1 MPPKLDW
8 KELMAV
14 EPSAL
19 VGQDSRADDLFL
31 LLSQVEPKVLKD
43 HNAEKLIHL
52 FRITQ
57 TIMKMKADEVNCA
70 YEIIDKAGTEQARIE
85 NQLQTKIYKLEN
97 ELEVAQHST
106 GGRDTRFLRDEI
118 RQLESQLER
127 KEKELG
133 QMEKEMN
140 KEKKMNEELSVRVEE
155 AEDENRKLKRE
166 NEQLHQDVTFYRKE
180 LEQKEA
186 LSWREES
193 TETQRRLNSAN
204 RQLYQ
209 CMEDLQRAE
218 DEITHLK
225 GQNEQMQ
232 KSLEESV
239 KEMEKMTDEYN
250 KMKIMVQETDIAM
263 DQLRKERDHSMLQVR
278 ELTEQLRSRA
288 EEDDP
293 VMAAVS
299 AKVEEWKR
307 ILSEKDDEIIEYQ
320 HLIRDLKEK
329 LRTLQMDSSK
339 GNVMALQQAVQ
350 ERDAQ
355 IKMLTEQVEQCTG
368 EMERNAVL
376 IEELKKPLN
385 KAGGLS
391 SVVQQKKM
399 EELKSK
405 LETTERRVAEAE
417 RTADLAES
425 DAREKDKELSEVL
438 ARLRVYE
445 SGTDGLEAAVAEIKE
460 YKNQLKRRDREA
472 EDMTKE
478 INELEMKI
486 SDLLD
491 ENEDLRERL
500 GLHPK
505 EVDLT
510 EFRRSKALKQRQYRA
525 ENQILLKEIERLEE
539 ERLELKK
546 QLRKLA
552 KEKGPLLGNLVS
564 DDDDDKFTRKPTPHS
579 VKEEEMKRKNEQL
592 QKELNIK
599 ERELELQ
606 RTELSKFKAKL
617 NEMSMENKHLEQG
630 MKEILHAI
638 QDSQKKVQ
646 SPVGVSIPTIE
657 RLVSAIEMR
666 NSDGKF
672 DSNLHLKAQVD
683 QLTGRNDELRQEM
696 RVTREETASALNELS
711 KAKEKISHL
720 ESELG
725 VLRSTS
731 KSSAVMRTL
740 DLPGKMTAS
749 STEVIGSVN
758 EYAIMLLQELKN
770 KEDCHKQL
778 EGALEEYKRK
788 FAVIRHQQGLLY
800 KEHQSEKERWQRER
814 EKLVE
819 MKNRLE
825 EQKELDSVKIN
836 EFNHWLQVLEMDP
849 TEIKKQVSEV
859 ARKMTVLCVNEKSLL
874 RRYTTL
880 LEMEQFLRKEN
891 NKLKN
896 DFMEMEATVIER
908 IGYLQRYKDMA
919 AFKIA
924 ALQNALDSSVP
935 SSELERANKQYSELT
950 IKYRDI
956 LEKDNHLV
964 QRTNNLEHLETENVS
979 LREQIGALNKELEI
993 TKEKLHTLEQAWDYM
1008 TKSSGE
1014 SSMDKAAK
1022 SITNSE
1028 ILSISKR
1035 ITMLEM
1041 KELNERQRAEHAQH
1055 MYEQLR
1061 NSLKQVEERNFEL
1074 ETKFAELTKQNL
1086 EAQKLEEELRDELA
1100 NSVSRAV
1107 SDADRR
1113 RIAELERAEALLKVE
1128 VSKLKEV
1135 SDVAKMQ
1142 VSTLETRQQS
1152 REKELESLRK
1162 QVLDYQSLS
1171 DENALIAKLHQ
1182 HIVALQV
1189 SESTAVSK
1197 LEAAVLQVQKLE
1209 AQKLRLEQ
1217 QLDDKEQA
1225 LYFARL
1231 EGRNRARHL
1240 RQTVQSLRRQF
1251 SGALPL
1257 AQQEKLSRTMMQLQK
1272 DKLKQLRDALQAE
1285 QERKKAE
1292 EKALELELRLRG
1304 LEELTATLKDVKGAQ
1319 KVIEWHKKMEEVRLQ
1334 ELRHI
1339 REISSQKEEIKY
1351 LKNIVAEQER
1361 TISALEEEIV
1371 HQSKFHEE
1379 HQLSW
1384 DQREVELERQLDIYE
1399 KQRNEIVGTAQ
1410 KLEEATGS
1418 VPDPSMPLAHQ
1429 LDVALEKIK
1438 EHIRTIL
1445 ETQAVCRALDQ
1456 KLKEKEAALWK
1467 AEQNILSRDK
1477 VINELRLR
1485 LPAVS
1490 QREILLTDL
1499 GKHDEDQENQMGLKV
1514 AHQTINNLKA
1524 RLTQKEEVLKKYQS
1538 LLARARQE
1546 QEDMTKKY
1554 EEELRNLHKKL
1565 DLHTDS
1571 SLDKFKQTALELMKK
1586 PTIMVPTTKHL
1597 VRLAELEQNVAEQD
1611 SSLSSLRDKL
1621 RTANAELEQQK
1632 QIAAAKISNL
1642 TSEKAKL
1649 EQLHGTQVKRLE
1661 QEAEELRAQLSQMES
1676 EVRCLRTELEAQKEA
1691 NIRSPTN
1698 TMKNLVERLK
1708 AQLALK
1714 EKQQKALSKALL
1726 ELRSEMTAHAEQ
1738 EIIASSAQKE
1748 ESLNIQQIVD
1758 KHTKDLRTHVQ
1769 DLQEELQTTRENLK
1783 VAKTREISLKK
1794 EVEGL
1799 NKDVQRSQKCLS
1811 KLQNEKD
1818 RQEEEIEDLKK
1829 RIKRLTSGLQSK
1841 AEAEGKG
1848 TGVEEL
1854 QRRIKRLE
1862 AELEQRSGVQQ
1873 ADQKTVREDKST
1885 KEEILR
1891 WEENKKWQARMES
1904 LRNKLKDKEK
1914 EAEALAKQLNTL
1926 KELYSKLD
1934 QEKLVLQKKLKGR
1947 GVTVDQVVGTR
1958 TLESERE
1965 IDELKRRNA
1974 DLEQQILIIRQQ
1986 QALPRDAAIEEM
1998 TLKNQYLEDRLLS
2011 LERQMS
2017 KEQPSRPSDKT
2028 NYGGTEAKEEAEEN
2042 LQKTTHSP
2050 PFNQD
2055 LGVTESNQ
2063 SSQTSYKGSD
2073 LHADSADD
2081 KTDNCGFD
2089 EETMLKDGNIQEVA
2103 GVKMITREEKT
2114 EDYCITEPEVD
2125 ATAAI
2130 SEDAKNLAREH
2141 GRDITKSESELPE
2154 KVPGQI
2160 ASDAMTQDK
2169 QMEKNKFRSSF
2180 LETSGRGSNTS
2191 SQREHEL
2198 QKENLKL
2205 SAENLELRFQLEQ
2218 ANQDLPRLKDQV
2230 EDLKEMCKVLKE
2242 EKMDIERKLGN
2253 VRGSGRS
2260 GKTIP
2265 ELEKT
2270 IALMKKVV
2278 ERVQRENESL
2288 KMGPSALAQDR
2299 MKAVQLENEKIK
2311 AEYERLKTRMQDHL
2325 NSESVSKGME
2335 KIFTENE
2342 RLRKELKKEVETVEK
2357 LRITKSNL
2365 EVANEKLL
2373 SQLEEVNQKLALAQG
2388 KVSQLQGADSKS
2400 NKSLV
2405 ITRMFE
2411 HKMKELES
2419 DIARKNNMVLEL
2431 KNQLQEAGEREKKAE
2446 LAMSELKE
2454 QVQLLKQFPQEAGTH
2469 SSLQKD
2475 FEALRLINCQLEK
2488 EKAELLQ
2495 KLGTYREKRVPTS
2508 SSVAW
2513 PGQEKL
2519 LDETADLQERL
2530 KQANS
2535 ERRQLQNEVEKMKKE
2550 LENFDP
2556 TFFEEIED
2564 LKFNYNLELKK
2575 NLLLEEQ
2582 LKKLSEQFGVTVD
2595 IPTNV
2600 SVS

>member
-758 EYAIMLLQELKN
+758 EYAIMLLQ
-770 KEDCHKQL
+770 
-778 EGALEEYKRK
+778 
-788 FAVIRHQQGLLY
+788 
-800 KEHQSEKERWQRER
+800 
-814 EKLVE
+814 
-819 MKNRLE
+819 
-825 EQKELDSVKIN
+825 
-836 EFNHWLQVLEMDP
+836 
-849 TEIKKQVSEV
+849 
-859 ARKMTVLCVNEKSLL
+859 
-874 RRYTTL
+874 
-880 LEMEQFLRKEN
+880 
-891 NKLKN
+891 
-896 DFMEMEATVIER
+896 
-908 IGYLQRYKDMA
+908 
-919 AFKIA
+919 
-924 ALQNALDSSVP
+924 
-935 SSELERANKQYSELT
+935 
-950 IKYRDI
+950 
-956 LEKDNHLV
+956 
-964 QRTNNLEHLETENVS
+964 
-979 LREQIGALNKELEI
+979 
-993 TKEKLHTLEQAWDYM
+993 
-1008 TKSSGE
+1008 
-1014 SSMDKAAK
+1014 
-1022 SITNSE
+1022 
-1028 ILSISKR
+1028 
-1035 ITMLEM
+1035 
-1041 KELNERQRAEHAQH
+1041 
-1055 MYEQLR
+1055 
-1061 NSLKQVEERNFEL
+1061 
-1074 ETKFAELTKQNL
+1074 
-1086 EAQKLEEELRDELA
+1086 
-1100 NSVSRAV
+1100 
-1107 SDADRR
+1107 
-1113 RIAELERAEALLKVE
+1113 
-1128 VSKLKEV
+1128 
-1135 SDVAKMQ
+1135 
-1142 VSTLETRQQS
+1142 
-1152 REKELESLRK
+1152 
-1162 QVLDYQSLS
+1162 SLS

-1189 SESTAVSK
+1189 SESTSVSK

-1485 LPAVS
+1485 LPAVA

-2017 KEQPSRPSDKT
+2017 KEQPSRPSCIKDSGLLSAHVFGLTSTERTHYLMHDVSSESPEAKSMTSVTNGHVTLVAQQNGTVLSQGGLEDSNDDSKTEQDKT

-2180 LETSGRGSNTS
+2180 LETSGRGSSTS